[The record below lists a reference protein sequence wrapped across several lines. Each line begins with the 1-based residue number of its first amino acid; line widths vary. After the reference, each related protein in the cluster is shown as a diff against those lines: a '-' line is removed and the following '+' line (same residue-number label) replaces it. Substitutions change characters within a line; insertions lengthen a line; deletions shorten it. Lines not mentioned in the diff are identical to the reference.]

1 MSKPIV
7 PRTPKG
13 FRDFLPETML
23 RRNYVIDAITDVFQR
38 FGFEPLDTP
47 ILELSETLFGKYG
60 EDAEQLIFSAQHGRS
75 SKDPLAMRYDLT
87 VPLARVVAQYE
98 SELTFPFKRYHI
110 APVFRGERPQ
120 RGRYREFYQCDADI
134 VGVAGVAADA
144 EVVTMMH
151 RILDRLRFPQ
161 FTIKINHRKLLSAI
175 GEFSGVPDA
184 QLPDLY
190 RSVDKFDKIG
200 VDGVRQ
206 ELIEREIQPDA
217 VSRMMD
223 LLQAY
228 VPGSGNLNL
237 IDDAIGDGDN
247 GLGDLRD
254 LADLLS
260 DSDIPAINYDFDF
273 TMVRGLGYYTGPIF
287 ETVISQPNLGSVTG
301 GGRYDELVGMFR
313 KQSLP
318 TTGTSFGIERIIDL
332 MNELDLYPANLG
344 GTLVQVLV
352 TVFDRETRKISI
364 KIANQLRDAGINT
377 ELYFEPRKLGR
388 QINYAD
394 KKGIPIVAIAGPD
407 EIDAGAVKLRRLARR
422 RRANSGAGTNC
433 GFRDKNAPLARSVMV
448 VVWI

>member
-1 MSKPIV
+1 MNKPIV

-47 ILELSETLFGKYG
+47 ILELRETLFGKYG

-151 RILDRLRFPQ
+151 RILDQLGFPQ

-228 VPGSGNLNL
+228 EPGSGNLNR
-237 IDDAIGDGDN
+237 IEDAIGDGDN
-247 GLGDLRD
+247 GLDDLRD
-254 LADLLS
+254 LASLLS
-260 DSDIPAINYDFDF
+260 DSDIPAKNYDFDF

-407 EIDAGAVKLRRLARR
+407 EIDAGAVKLRRLADGEERTV
-422 RRANSGAGTNC
+422 A
-433 GFRDKNAPLARSVMV
+433 LALVADSATKMLH
-448 VVWI
+448 

>member
-1 MSKPIV
+1 MHKTIN

-13 FRDFLPETML
+13 FRDMLPETML
-23 RRNYVIDAITDVFQR
+23 RRKYVIEAITDVFHR

-47 ILELSETLFGKYG
+47 ILELRETLFGKYG
-60 EDAEQLIFSAQHGRS
+60 EDAENLIFSAQHGRS
-75 SKDPLAMRYDLT
+75 NRDPLAMRYDLT

-98 SELTFPFKRYHI
+98 SELSFPFKRYHI

-134 VGVAGVAADA
+134 VGVAGIEADA
-144 EVVTMMH
+144 EIVTMMH
-151 RILDRLRFPQ
+151 RILDRLQFPQ
-161 FTIKINHRKLLSAI
+161 FTIKINHRKLLAAI

-200 VDGVRQ
+200 ADGVRQ
-206 ELIEREIQPDA
+206 ELIERDIQPDA

-228 VPGSGNLNL
+228 EPGSGNLDV
-237 IDDAIGDGDN
+237 IEDAIGAENN
-247 GLGDLRD
+247 GLDDLRL
-254 LADLLS
+254 LANLLS
-260 DSDIPAINYDFDF
+260 DSTIPARCYDFDF
-273 TMVRGLGYYTGPIF
+273 TMARGLGYYTGPIF

-301 GGRYDELVGMFR
+301 GGRYDELIGMFR

-332 MNELDLYPANLG
+332 MEELNLYPAHLG

-352 TVFDRETRKISI
+352 AVFSRDTRKTAMQV
-364 KIANQLRDAGINT
+364 ANQLRDAGINT

-388 QINYAD
+388 QFSYAD
-394 KKGIPIVAIAGPD
+394 KKGIPIVAIAGPN
-407 EIDAGAVKLRRLARR
+407 EIEAGVVKLRSLSDGEEKTLALTDLAGAVKNMLR
-422 RRANSGAGTNC
+422 NH
-433 GFRDKNAPLARSVMV
+433 
-448 VVWI
+448 

>member
-151 RILDRLRFPQ
+151 RILDRLGFPQ
-161 FTIKINHRKLLSAI
+161 FTIKINHRKLLAAI

-217 VSRMMD
+217 IGRMMD

-228 VPGSGNLNL
+228 EPGSGNLNL
-237 IDDAIGDGDN
+237 IEDAIGAGDN
-247 GLGDLRD
+247 GLDDLRD
-254 LADLLS
+254 LGDLLS
-260 DSDIPAINYDFDF
+260 DSDIPAVNYDFDF

-332 MNELDLYPANLG
+332 MNELDLYPASLG

-352 TVFDRETRKISI
+352 TVFDRETRKIST

-388 QINYAD
+388 QISYAD

-407 EIDAGAVKLRRLARR
+407 EIDAGMVKLRRLADGEERTLSL
-422 RRANSGAGTNC
+422 SGVVGAV
-433 GFRDKNAPLARSVMV
+433 RDMLRTH
-448 VVWI
+448 